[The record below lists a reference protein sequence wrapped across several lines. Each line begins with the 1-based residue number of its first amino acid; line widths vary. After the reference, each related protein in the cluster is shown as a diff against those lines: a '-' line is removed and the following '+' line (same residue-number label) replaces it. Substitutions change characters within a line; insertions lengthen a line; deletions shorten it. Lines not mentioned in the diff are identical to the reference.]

1 MPDLANKSRK
11 KTNRAFRLI
20 VLTFVL
26 ILTTII
32 GLMHQFSKG
41 FVPVSIDA
49 LCPFGAIES
58 AYLLATKGN
67 MLQRVDWS
75 NFILLFSV
83 LLVALLLKRAF
94 CGMICPLGFL
104 QEISHK
110 LCNLFYKKQFTVPT
124 VVDKPL
130 RYLKYIVLAAIIIF
144 TIQLGEMI
152 FRPYDPWVAYHH
164 LFSEDLMA
172 EFSIG
177 LVVLIVTLVASFF
190 YDRFFCKYLCPMGAF
205 LALLAPIGLTGIKRN
220 ASTCINCHAC
230 SKICPVNIDVNS
242 MTEIKSVEC
251 INCNECVNVCPVNAT
266 IFIEGKKA
274 FYVPDRRVLETV
286 VIIFALVIGITTYTG
301 DFKLEKQSLAASAQ
315 SVGKFNTLLI
325 KGSNTLKEV
334 MELTK
339 LPAKTF
345 TEKYPI
351 KEEEFNQP
359 IKDIGK
365 KYGFETEN
373 IRNLVDE
380 HLKRTDTVKK

>member
-1 MPDLANKSRK
+1 MPDQANKTAQ
-11 KTNRAFRLI
+11 KTNRTLRLI
-20 VLTFVL
+20 VLTFIL
-26 ILTTII
+26 ILTTVI
-32 GLMHQFSKG
+32 GLMHQYSKS

-58 AYLLATKGN
+58 AYLLATRGN

-110 LCNLFYKKQFTVPT
+110 LRTLFSNKQLTVPLA
-124 VVDKPL
+124 VDKPL

-144 TIQLGEMI
+144 TIQLGEMV
-152 FRPYDPWVAYHH
+152 FRPFDPWVAYHH
-164 LFSEDLMA
+164 IFSEDLMA

-177 LVVLIVTLVASFF
+177 LVVLIITLIGSFF

-205 LALLAPIGLTGIKRN
+205 LALLVPFGLTGIKRDKS
-220 ASTCINCHAC
+220 ACINCHAC
-230 SKICPVNIDVNS
+230 SKVCPVNLDVNS

-274 FYVPDRRVLETV
+274 FNIPDRRVLETV
-286 VIIFALVIGITTYTG
+286 VVIFALVIGFTTYTG

-315 SVGKFNTLLI
+315 SVGKFNTSLI

-339 LPAKTF
+339 LPAKAF

-365 KYGFETEN
+365 KYGFATEN
-373 IRNLVDE
+373 IRSLVDE
-380 HLKRTDTVKK
+380 HL